1 MASIDNAL
9 TTLARSKSYLDI
21 TGTSKDLILTML
33 ILAAS
38 KFVEETKCHRK
49 FKRQTFTNELY
60 NGKGQK
66 RLWLK
71 NPPIISGQTFT
82 LQERVNTANDG
93 DWNTVD
99 GEDYFIDYEKGCI
112 TMVAGVFAD
121 GIQNYRVTYTG
132 GYYLPSDSLYQD
144 GTDDDKDLPYD
155 LELAVLDLVS
165 SMYSDRTSGG
175 IAREKVG
182 QVEVEYVTEAAED
195 PVIKRTLDK
204 YARPAY
210 A

>member
-9 TTLARSKSYLDI
+9 TTLSRSKSYLDI
-21 TGTSKDLILTML
+21 TGTAKDLILTML

-38 KFVEETKCHRK
+38 KYVEETKCHRK

-60 NGKGQK
+60 NGKGPK

-71 NPPIISGQTFT
+71 NPPIISGQTLT

-93 DWNTVD
+93 DWDTVD
-99 GEDYFIDYEKGCI
+99 SEDYFVDYDKGCL
-112 TMVAGVFAD
+112 TMVAGVFAE
-121 GIQNYRVTYTG
+121 GVQNYRVTYTG
-132 GYYLPSDSLYQD
+132 GYYLPSASEYQD
-144 GTDDDKDLPYD
+144 GTNDDQDLPYD

-165 SMYSDRTSGG
+165 AMYTDRNSGG

>member
-9 TTLARSKSYLDI
+9 TTLARAKSYQDI
-21 TGTSKDLILTML
+21 TGSSKDLILTML

-38 KFVEETKCHRK
+38 KYIEETKCHRK

-71 NPPIISGQTFT
+71 NPPIISGQTLI

-93 DWNTVD
+93 DWDTVD
-99 GEDYFIDYEKGCI
+99 SEDYFVDYDKGCL
-112 TMVAGVFAD
+112 TMVAGVFAE
-121 GIQNYRVTYTG
+121 GVQNYRVTYTG
-132 GYYLPSDSLYQD
+132 GYYLPSASEYQD
-144 GTDDDKDLPYD
+144 GIDDDQDLPYD

-165 SMYSDRTSGG
+165 SMYSDRTLGG
-175 IAREKVG
+175 VKREKVG
-182 QVEVEYVTEAAED
+182 QVEVEYVSEAAED
-195 PVIKRTLDK
+195 PKIKNTLDK
-204 YARPAY
+204 YCRTTY